1 MCSQTMPYSQ
11 YHSLKEYTRVFYFM
25 KRLVAFLKTM
35 FSKSWYSKYH
45 CIFRV
50 LETLQPKSFHGMSN
64 FCLNIMVYN
73 VASKQVMFGNLTF
86 L

>member
-50 LETLQPKSFHGMSN
+50 LETLQPKSFHGMWEHLEGGWIGDPVN
-64 FCLNIMVYN
+64 F
-73 VASKQVMFGNLTF
+73 KT
-86 L
+86 